1 MPLDLDTN
9 LLRTLTAIA
18 DTSNFSRAAAQL
30 GITQSAVTLRIQKL
44 EHLVKRALVHRSRTG
59 VALTEDGR
67 VLVQYARKILEL
79 NDEAIEHIATKNS
92 RESISMGVIEEF
104 ERFYLE
110 EFLADFHRRHPRVRI
125 DVVVDYS
132 RNLKKLMDEDKI
144 RLAIMKSAVAEGQA
158 TPLYSDR
165 LVWVASQSV
174 TIAPKIREIPL
185 VVSPEPC
192 INRAVMM
199 KALDDARLPW
209 RVVSSCP
216 TLSGVVAAVKAGLGV
231 SAIDLLSIQPSMRI
245 LTTLDGLPPLP
256 DSHIG
261 ILRRPGRSDR
271 LLDWVID
278 EVKGFVGRKDACA
291 RPSHLQSASKHLERE
306 MAGAPAI

>member
-1 MPLDLDTN
+1 
-9 LLRTLTAIA
+9 
-18 DTSNFSRAAAQL
+18 
-30 GITQSAVTLRIQKL
+30 
-44 EHLVKRALVHRSRTG
+44 
-59 VALTEDGR
+59 
-67 VLVQYARKILEL
+67 
-79 NDEAIEHIATKNS
+79 
-92 RESISMGVIEEF
+92 
-104 ERFYLE
+104 
-110 EFLADFHRRHPRVRI
+110 VRI